1 MNNIATATPETFSD
15 SATTAHDRAD
25 IAAENL
31 TVLLRQIANCLDAAH
46 AEAPRPEIFD
56 ALTLL
61 GLAQREAETVMRLG
75 LLGRHP

>member
-1 MNNIATATPETFSD
+1 MNDLRIPGATSSNEAM
-15 SATTAHDRAD
+15 TAHDRAD

-31 TVLLRQIANCLDAAH
+31 SVLLRQVAGLLDNAQ